1 MSDKIILKGIFQK
14 SDLLNRNP
22 SRPYYYDT
30 LPVLKP
36 VIRKDKIKK
45 IFKDDKA
52 RKI

>member
-22 SRPYYYDT
+22 SRYYYDN
-30 LPVLKP
+30 LLISKKLFR
-36 VIRKDKIKK
+36 IIKIKK
-45 IFKDDKA
+45 IFNNDEA